1 MKKIATLGVILSLTL
16 VIIPVNTYATQNN
29 LTGLKSNENN
39 IEMSPSFDDL
49 SLNDLEYFL
58 GGNTSGKDW
67 EAGFVEV
74 NSTGKGFHLIWP
86 IKILKLDLPIP
97 TIQYHNIFPLKFDL
111 FIIKCRYCDEN
122 AKTIISVIND
132 SGEWY
137 DKEIVTGNHEITF
150 FMFKIPVLN
159 ILRNLLADG
168 LIDGIQPIRQFIE
181 NILHLKGVLPPGAFI
196 LTKIRDF
203 IFKGPLI
210 NYSKQNLSFL
220 RDLSGVPPRYKG
232 DQIFNSLN
240 LSSLLNFS
248 EQLEDYFPLIST
260 SLNRTINNLI
270 SAIEVFKVNNP
281 IMSNFIGNTTND
293 ITNFFKSLFRSNVI
307 LISGS
312 FWNRMPLR
320 TSLLHIVQPQQLKGY
335 GFFVRWKKLSAS
347 PPIINCLQTLFHEN
361 WFYQDIKLI

>member
-1 MKKIATLGVILSLTL
+1 MKKIATLGVILSLII

-29 LTGLKSNENN
+29 LTGSKSNETN

-58 GGNTSGKDW
+58 SGNTSGKDW
-67 EAGFVEV
+67 EAGFVKV

-111 FIIKCRYCDEN
+111 FITKCRYCDEN
-122 AKTIISVIND
+122 AKTNISVLSK
-132 SGEWY
+132 SGEWI
-137 DKEIVTGNHEITF
+137 DKEPITGNHEITF
-150 FMFKIPVLN
+150 LMFKIPVLN
-159 ILRNLLADG
+159 ILKNLLADG
-168 LIDGIQPIRQFIE
+168 IIDGIQVKKQFYN
-181 NILHLKGVLPPGAFI
+181 NILKRSETPIVFI
-196 LTKIRDF
+196 LKSIRDK
-203 IFKGPLI
+203 IFGGPLI
-210 NYSKQNLSFL
+210 NLTTDQRNLS

-240 LSSLLNFS
+240 LSSLINFS

-260 SLNRTINNLI
+260 ILNKTINNLTLV
-270 SAIEVFKVNNP
+270 IEGFKVNNP
-281 IMSNFIGNTTND
+281 IISYI
-293 ITNFFKSLFRSNVI
+293 ISLIINSIKDTLRAD
-307 LISGS
+307 LLLLSGL